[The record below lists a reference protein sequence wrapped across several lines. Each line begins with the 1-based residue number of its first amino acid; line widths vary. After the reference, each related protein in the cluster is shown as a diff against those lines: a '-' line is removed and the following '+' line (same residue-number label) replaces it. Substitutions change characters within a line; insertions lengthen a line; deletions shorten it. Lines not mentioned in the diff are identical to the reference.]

1 MHKGECRPMG
11 TFDAGVLKGRN
22 GGPDQPL
29 IYHTT
34 VHGPVEG
41 YATVGGTRV
50 AISKQRSTYGR
61 ELASALAFSDLDMN
75 KVRSA
80 KDFYRV
86 MNQEEFSFN
95 WVYADNRDI
104 AFFSAARLPQRAPG
118 VDIGLPTVGTGDYD
132 WQGFEPL
139 SAHARGINPGSGM
152 ITAWNNRPARGYSA
166 PDDQWSW
173 GMVQRVQLLRSA
185 LERFKKHNVASV
197 VGAMNQAA
205 TQDLRA
211 VLVWPSVKAMLARGA
226 APSPRD
232 TQMVS
237 ILDAWRNRGA
247 SRLDG
252 DLDGK
257 IDDPGA
263 AVMDGAW
270 PKIADAVLSPV
281 LGSLTDRLAQLI
293 PRDDNANDQG
303 SAYDSGWYGYVLKD
317 LSASQPTYCGHGDQ
331 SACAA
336 SLWDAIDQAGDELET
351 AQGPNPAAWHADAT
365 TERIRFAPG
374 LLGKTM
380 RWANRPTFQQ
390 VISFSR
396 HRPR

>member
-1 MHKGECRPMG
+1 
-11 TFDAGVLKGRN
+11 
-22 GGPDQPL
+22 
-29 IYHTT
+29 
-34 VHGPVEG
+34 
-41 YATVGGTRV
+41 
-50 AISKQRSTYGR
+50 
-61 ELASALAFSDLDMN
+61 
-75 KVRSA
+75 
-80 KDFYRV
+80 

-104 AFFSAARLPQRAPG
+104 AYFSAARLPKRAPG
-118 VDIGLPTVGTGDYD
+118 VDIGLPTIGTGEFD

-139 SAHARGINPGSGM
+139 ASHARGINPPSGY
-152 ITAWNNRPARGYSA
+152 IVAWNNRPAKGYSA

-173 GMVQRVQLLRSA
+173 GRVQRVQLLGEA
-185 LERFKKHNVASV
+185 LKRFKKHNVASV

-211 VLVWPSVKAMLARGA
+211 VIVWPAIKAMLAKGP
-226 APSPRD
+226 APNARD
-232 TQMVS
+232 AQMVA
-237 ILDAWRNRGA
+237 IVDAWRNRGG

-263 AVMDGAW
+263 AVMDAAW
-270 PKIADAVLSPV
+270 PKIADAVMTPA
-281 LGSLTDRLAQLI
+281 LGQSLADRLAQLI

-303 SAYDSGWYGYVLKD
+303 SAYDSGWYGYVQKD
-317 LSASQPTYCGHGDQ
+317 LTGSALTYCGQGDEHACVVSLWLAIDDAGDQ
-331 SACAA
+331 
-336 SLWDAIDQAGDELET
+336 LQA
-351 AQGPNPAAWHADAT
+351 AQGPNPAAWRADAT
-365 TERIRFAPG
+365 GERIRFAPG

-380 RWANRPTFQQ
+380 RWTNRPTFQQ